1 MVKSP
6 LPSVSDAASRYDPL
20 IPVLCIG
27 KMDLLF
33 GVFLDVS
40 SEKSSFSPNGTG

>member
-6 LPSVSDAASRYDPL
+6 LPSVSVPSSRYDPL

-33 GVFLDVS
+33 GVFFDVS
-40 SEKSSFSPNGTG
+40 AVKSTTCPNGTG